1 MPRMIER
8 GAWILEGI
16 VFLSGA
22 SIGSFVNVVAYR
34 LPRDLSI
41 VRPASFCPHCRAPIS
56 FWSNVPVLGYIL
68 LRGKCSR
75 CAGRIAPRYFITELG
90 LGLAAVYLFLN
101 FEPLD
106 ALARFALCA
115 ALFAV
120 SWVDLDWRIIPDVIS
135 LPGIAVGIAAASL
148 AMPDI
153 GWRDSLYGMALGGGL
168 FYAIGEA
175 YRWLRGREGMGMGD
189 VKLLAMIGAFL
200 GWQGVIFTIFI
211 GSSLGAVG
219 GIVLG
224 LLGWQP
230 GAPELDEPDV
240 STNGTRAPANP
251 DDEAD
256 HEPEVALP
264 LLQTPV
270 PFGPFLSVAAGTFA
284 LFQPQLVRW
293 YLS

>member
-1 MPRMIER
+1 
-8 GAWILEGI
+8 
-16 VFLSGA
+16 V
-22 SIGSFVNVVAYR
+22 
-34 LPRDLSI
+34 
-41 VRPASFCPHCRAPIS
+41 
-56 FWSNVPVLGYIL
+56 
-68 LRGKCSR
+68 R

-90 LGLAAVYLFLN
+90 LGAAAVYLYLN
-101 FEPLD
+101 FAPLD

-135 LPGIAVGIAAASL
+135 LPGIAVGLAAASL

-153 GWRDSLYGMALGGGL
+153 GWQDSLYGIGLGGGL

-224 LLGWQP
+224 ILGWQP
-230 GAPELDEPDV
+230 GAPELYDPDPPMNEAGASVSRDDEPE
-240 STNGTRAPANP
+240 
-251 DDEAD
+251 DE
-256 HEPEVALP
+256 PGG

-270 PFGPFLSVAAGTFA
+270 PFGPFLSIAAGIFA
-284 LFQPQLVRW
+284 LFQRQLVRW

>member
-1 MPRMIER
+1 MPPMI
-8 GAWILEGI
+8 GWDASILEII
-16 VFLSGA
+16 VFFFGA

-34 LPRDLSI
+34 LPREVSI
-41 VRPASFCPHCRAPIS
+41 VRPASFCPHCRTRIP
-56 FWSNVPVLGYIL
+56 FWSNVPVLGYLL
-68 LRGKCSR
+68 LRGKCLR
-75 CAGRIAPRYFITELG
+75 CGGWIAPRYFISELG
-90 LGLAAVYLFLN
+90 LGLAAVYLYLN
-101 FEPLD
+101 FAALD

-135 LPGIAVGIAAASL
+135 LPGIAVGLAAGSL
-148 AMPDI
+148 VMPDI
-153 GWRDSLYGMALGGGL
+153 GWQDSLCGIALGGGL
-168 FYAIGEA
+168 FYAVGEV

-189 VKLLAMIGAFL
+189 VKLLAMIGSFL
-200 GWQGVIFTIFI
+200 GWQGVVFTIFI

-230 GAPELDEPDV
+230 GVPEMEELDATASPNPEAEHAPE
-240 STNGTRAPANP
+240 G
-251 DDEAD
+251 
-256 HEPEVALP
+256 

-270 PFGPFLSVAAGTFA
+270 PFGPFLSVAAGVFA